1 VLEAH
6 GRPSIDITATPCR
19 LGPPLSRPLAGDV
32 IAFAL
37 RWDGPENGVL
47 WISSDTVLYDVVRR
61 VAERLRTDTA
71 LLHLGGVRFP
81 VTGPVRYT
89 MTAKDSTHAP
99 PSITRAGSTSSRV
112 ERRSRWSSRVRQKTY
127 AGALVSCLSASR
139 WNSPVERGR
148 RRNQQDDPG
157 AGPAGRAPLFSSSRM
172 RFILDDPGVLASG
185 VERVAMSPPHP
196 PRAKPRAIR

>member
-1 VLEAH
+1 MLEAH

-89 MTAKDSTHAP
+89 MTAKDAVELCRVINPRTAIPIHYEGWKHFQQGREAIERAFARAP
-99 PSITRAGSTSSRV
+99 ENI
-112 ERRSRWSSRVRQKTY
+112 
-127 AGALVSCLSASR
+127 
-139 WNSPVERGR
+139 GR
-148 RRNQQDDPG
+148 RIRWL
-157 AGPAGRAPLFSSSRM
+157 PL
-172 RFILDDPGVLASG
+172 G
-185 VERVAMSPPHP
+185 VEVELTD
-196 PRAKPRAIR
+196 